1 MFKLFSMPL
10 KAALALLGL
19 AAPWLLPTLIQPA
32 AANPPDE
39 PSIVVFDEAKG
50 QTIGKPGGELASLVG
65 KAKDTRLIVVY
76 GYARLIGYTPELEL
90 KPDILK
96 DIEVEEGRIF
106 TLHLRKGHAWSD
118 GAPFTTEDFRYW
130 WEDVANNMA
139 LSPTGPPAKLLVDG
153 EPPKV
158 EYLDDH
164 TVRYSW
170 SKPNPLF
177 LPALAGASPQFIY
190 MPSHYLK
197 TFHEAYADGDALAE
211 LVARDKA
218 RDWAQL
224 HGRRDNQYKLDN
236 PDLPTLQP
244 WMLMT
249 RPPSTRFVFKRNPYF
264 HRVDEKGQQLPYID
278 QVTLEVVDSKLIPIK
293 AGAGETQLQARGLFF
308 KHYTFLKE
316 SEERSNH
323 QTFLWQTA
331 RGAHLALYPNL
342 NARDDSWRKL
352 FRDVRFRRA
361 LSLAID
367 REEINQIMYF
377 GLAMGG
383 NNSVLPQSPLYQEAY
398 RHEWSAFDP
407 DRANALLEE
416 IGLTEWSSDGLR
428 LLPDGRPLE
437 FIVETAGEE
446 TEETDLLELVAEF
459 WLKLGVKIHAKPSQR
474 EALRNRIFAGDTL
487 MSISYGLE
495 NGIPTADM
503 SPWEFAP
510 TSQFDQY
517 QWPKWGQH
525 WETKGK
531 AGEAPDMPEAMQL
544 LKLFKAWQN
553 ASSTEERKAH
563 WQEMLAIYSA
573 QVYSIGLASGVLQPV
588 IVDKRLRNV
597 PAEGV
602 YNWEP
607 GRSFRHLSAGHL
619 LVRSITGF
627 VPPSGEPGA
636 SPSIAG
642 ARSV

>member
-1 MFKLFSMPL
+1 MLMFNLYSMLRSLRPSGSFNAETFIQTTITAFLSSGLLLTTPL
-10 KAALALLGL
+10 SVSAA
-19 AAPWLLPTLIQPA
+19 
-32 AANPPDE
+32 PPDE
-39 PSIVVFDEAKG
+39 PSIVTFDQSKG
-50 QTIGKPGGELASLVG
+50 LSVGKPGGELSTLVG
-65 KAKDTRLIVVY
+65 KPKDTRLMVVY
-76 GYARLIGYTPELEL
+76 GYARLVGYTPELEL

-96 DIEVEEGRIF
+96 DVEVEEGRIF

-118 GAPFTTEDFRYW
+118 GKPFTSEDFRYW
-130 WEDVANNMA
+130 WEHVANNVA

-153 EPPKV
+153 EMPKV
-158 EYLDDH
+158 EFPDEL

-177 LPALAGASPQFIY
+177 LPALAGASPLFIY

-197 TFHEAYADGDALAE
+197 QFHKDYANQHTLAE
-211 LVARDKA
+211 MAATDKA

-224 HGRRDNQYKLDN
+224 HGRRDNLYKLDN

-244 WMLMT
+244 WMLTT
-249 RPPSTRFVFKRNPYF
+249 RPPTTRFIFERNPYF

-278 QVTLEVVDSKLIPIK
+278 RVTLEVVDSKLIPIK
-293 AGAGETQLQARGLFF
+293 AGAGETQLQARGLYF

-316 SEERSNH
+316 SEERSKLD
-323 QTFLWQTA
+323 TFLWQTA

-342 NARDDSWRKL
+342 NAADETWRTL
-352 FRDVRFRRA
+352 LRDVRFRRA

-383 NNSVLPQSPLYQEAY
+383 NNTVLPQSPLYHEDY
-398 RHEWSAFDP
+398 RFQWATFDP
-407 DRANALLEE
+407 EQANALLDE
-416 IGLTEWSSDGLR
+416 IGLTERSSDGLR
-428 LLPDGRPLE
+428 LLPDGRLLE
-437 FIVETAGEE
+437 LIVETAGEE
-446 TEETDLLELVAEF
+446 TEETDLLELVSES
-459 WLKLGVKIHAKPSQR
+459 WTKLGIKIHAKPSQR
-474 EALRNRIFAGDTL
+474 EVLRNRIFAGETL

-531 AGEAPDMPEAMQL
+531 AGEAPDMPEAKQL
-544 LKLFKAWQN
+544 ISLFQAWQV
-553 ASSTEERKAH
+553 ASSSGEREAIWH
-563 WQEMLAIYSA
+563 DMLKIYND
-573 QVYSIGLASGVLQPV
+573 QVYSIGLASGVLQP
-588 IVDKRLRNV
+588 IVVQSSLRNV

-607 GRSFRHLSAGHL
+607 GAHFGIYRPDTFWFDR
-619 LVRSITGF
+619 
-627 VPPSGEPGA
+627 
-636 SPSIAG
+636 
-642 ARSV
+642 